1 MEVWEV
7 VGVDT
12 NAQMNI
18 KAENKIIRGV
28 KWMLVGDAPD
38 NSGRYRGRVV
48 REQFISNERLAALGV
63 QPLPGDIITMYFN
76 RFGDVAKVEVTSAK
90 H

>member
-12 NAQMNI
+12 NHQITI
-18 KAENKIIRGV
+18 KAENKTIKGIR
-28 KWMLVGDAPD
+28 LFLIGDAPD
-38 NSGRYRGRVV
+38 NSGRYRGRQC
-48 REQFISNERLAALGV
+48 REQFISNERLAALNV

-76 RFGDVAKVEVTSAK
+76 RFGDIAKIEIAAR
-90 H
+90 